1 MTTTG
6 IFASGKGERETVG
19 DTYLGA
25 LWGNEKQGI
34 RCKYSSMETLLKN
47 AIPSVKKIKSR
58 MRYKIKYDL
67 HKIEIMHIKNIY
79 LKNTYS

>member
-47 AIPSVKKIKSR
+47 AIPSVKK
-58 MRYKIKYDL
+58 
-67 HKIEIMHIKNIY
+67 
-79 LKNTYS
+79 